1 MRFTLQQIASLI
13 QGQIDGD
20 PELIINGPG
29 KIEEA
34 GQGQITFL
42 GNEKY
47 EHYIYESKATAI
59 IVDESFQPK
68 SKIAAAL
75 IRVPNVYQAL
85 AVLMNHFQSSISAEP
100 IVSRLSSVGENT
112 FIGTETSIGDFCII
126 KKDVNIGNNCILYGQ
141 NFIGDHVTIG
151 DNTIIY
157 PGVKIYHNCE
167 IGSNC
172 IIHANTV
179 IGSDGFGFAMDDQGK
194 FSKIPQTGNVKIHD
208 YVEIGANT
216 VIDRASMGSTIIEKG
231 VKLDNLIQIA
241 HNVTIGAHSVI
252 AAQSG
257 ISGSTK
263 IGSKCMIGGQVGIVG
278 HIDIAEGTQIQA
290 QSGVA
295 SSVKEKNSKLYGYPA
310 LDYTQYLR
318 AYAIFKKLPDMANQ
332 LRVIKEKLNI

>member
-1 MRFTLQQIASLI
+1 MQFTLKQIASLV
-13 QGQIDGD
+13 QGRVDGD
-20 PELIINGPG
+20 PEMFITGPA

-34 GQGQITFL
+34 DSGQITFL

-47 EHYIYESKATAI
+47 EHYIYGSKATAI

-68 SKIAAAL
+68 HKITSAL

-85 AVLMNHFQSSISAEP
+85 AILMNHFQSNISSEP
-100 IVSRLSSVGENT
+100 VVSGLASVSENAV
-112 FIGTETSIGDFCII
+112 IGTGTSIGDFCIV
-126 KKDVNIGNNCILYGQ
+126 KKGVSIGKNCILYGQ
-141 NFIGDHVTIG
+141 NFIGDNVTIG
-151 DNTIIY
+151 DNSIIY

-172 IIHANTV
+172 IIHANSV
-179 IGSDGFGFAMDDQGK
+179 IGSDGFGFAVDEHGK
-194 FSKIPQTGNVKIHD
+194 FSKIPQTGNVKIMDH
-208 YVEIGANT
+208 VEIGANS
-216 VIDRASMGSTIIEKG
+216 VIDRASMGSTLIENG

-252 AAQSG
+252 AAQTG

-278 HIDIAEGTQIQA
+278 HIEIAEGTQIQA

-310 LDYTQYLR
+310 LDYSQYLR
-318 AYAIFKKLPDMANQ
+318 SYAIFKKLPDMANQ
-332 LRVIKEKLNI
+332 LRMLKEKLDM